1 MLKTWQ
7 KLVRLLGKIAEINAC
22 DWVKGNKK
30 FSWSF
35 FFFCGFWLACL
46 LARKDGTCVLKCYN
60 CEIKKK
66 KQINK

>member
-30 FSWSF
+30 FFLVF
-35 FFFCGFWLACL
+35 FFFVVSGLLACWL
-46 LARKDGTCVLKCYN
+46 EKTELVY
-60 CEIKKK
+60 
-66 KQINK
+66 